1 MANDAHPSQLPN
13 SPETFP
19 VTEHEWGTS
28 VELTGNASRIL
39 EAHLGPAF
47 IYGQDDAEELDDLKK
62 IYLRYNANL
71 KLGTGEYDDPYTI
84 DYHDESLFE
93 SDPQYQ
99 IRAFVFDW
107 DDTIK
112 PTGHAWVA
120 AHREVL
126 DSYGVKVDTPD
137 ILKLF
142 GNINFAETL
151 GLDKFTKD
159 GRQLTAREVF
169 DEVAAIARE
178 KILVEPIDPQIIA
191 MLRQLQ
197 ASGRKIG
204 VFSMSPG
211 DLLREVIAQNEL
223 EGVIEAVVSVDD
235 VTRPKPD
242 PEGVNKVLDKLGEE
256 PNHAVMIGD
265 SWKDVAAG
273 KAAGTYTVK
282 IWHPLHSRV
291 QIDAIG
297 DKIKAASKSNDWQNF
312 DDYAES
318 MSPTII
324 VHVAYAEDLYEPVK
338 DAAGNTITY
347 AGKKGATYQ
356 QLEPN
361 YQPLVSVLTDPI
373 KMEISARREHGE
385 DIRKKWKEALWR
397 GAFGGNFLTN
407 LHD

>member
-1 MANDAHPSQLPN
+1 
-13 SPETFP
+13 
-19 VTEHEWGTS
+19 
-28 VELTGNASRIL
+28 
-39 EAHLGPAF
+39 
-47 IYGQDDAEELDDLKK
+47 
-62 IYLRYNANL
+62 
-71 KLGTGEYDDPYTI
+71 
-84 DYHDESLFE
+84 
-93 SDPQYQ
+93 
-99 IRAFVFDW
+99 
-107 DDTIK
+107 
-112 PTGHAWVA
+112 
-120 AHREVL
+120 
-126 DSYGVKVDTPD
+126 
-137 ILKLF
+137 
-142 GNINFAETL
+142 
-151 GLDKFTKD
+151 LDKFTKD

-191 MLRQLQ
+191 MLSQLQ